1 MWSIRRSWHD
11 RWTALCKVTA
21 ASGLLPLL
29 LGASAISP
37 TAPPRSL
44 HLDPFYAKYL
54 DAGGI
59 PVTSSAKVPDA
70 VLEKA
75 RSIVLQML
83 HHRPDLKAELVRDG
97 YRVVVMAQSEST
109 LDLPEQAGWKKPAR
123 DDIRLTR
130 CEIKHYDE
138 RIGSLTDREYW
149 DRRARGMGGLL
160 TSGSVEDLLGLPTSR
175 YYGETIFVHEFGHD
189 VLWAIRDADPKLYA
203 AVQRA
208 YANAKAKDLWHD
220 EYAMTTVDE
229 YWANGTQTWFNSNKL
244 EVMNGRRVLSDRDLK
259 AYDPAL
265 YAVLARAYG
274 TRHHLSGDPFYNS
287 LARIPPGPIP
297 QNTAE
302 VC

>member
-1 MWSIRRSWHD
+1 M
-11 RWTALCKVTA
+11 RWAGLSRVVSVLAIAAL
-21 ASGLLPLL
+21 S
-29 LGASAISP
+29 LGASADIP
-37 TAPPRSL
+37 TAPPKSL
-44 HLDPFYAKYL
+44 GLDPFYAKYL

-70 VLEKA
+70 VLDKA

-83 HHRPDLKAELVRDG
+83 AHRPDLKAELARKG
-97 YRVVVMAQSEST
+97 YRVVIMAQDEST
-109 LDLPEQAGWKKPAR
+109 LDLPEQAKWTKPAR
-123 DDIRLTR
+123 DDPRLTR

-138 RIGSLTDREYW
+138 RIGKLTDREYW

-203 AVQRA
+203 AVERA
-208 YANAKAKDLWHD
+208 YAHAKAEDLWHD

-229 YWANGTQTWFNSNKL
+229 YWANGTQFWFNSNKL

-259 AYDPAL
+259 GYDPAL

-274 TRHHLSGDPFYNS
+274 SRHHLTGDPFYNS
-287 LARIPPGPIP
+287 PARIPPGPIP
-297 QNTAE
+297 ANTAE

>member
-1 MWSIRRSWHD
+1 M
-11 RWTALCKVTA
+11 
-21 ASGLLPLL
+21 SGLASAALL
-29 LGASAISP
+29 LGASAYIP
-37 TAPPRSL
+37 TAPPKSL
-44 HLDPFYAKYL
+44 GLDPFYAKYL

-59 PVTSSAKVPDA
+59 PVTSSAKVPDP

-83 HHRPDLKAELVRDG
+83 HHRPDLRAELVREH
-97 YRVVVMAQSEST
+97 YRVVIMAQDEST
-109 LDLPEQAGWKKPAR
+109 LDLPEQAAWKKPER
-123 DDIRLTR
+123 DDPRLTR
-130 CEIKHYDE
+130 CELKHYDE
-138 RIGSLTDREYW
+138 RIGKLTDRQYW
-149 DRRARGMGGLL
+149 DYRARGMGGLL
-160 TSGSVEDLLGLPTSR
+160 TSGSVEDLLGLPSSR

-203 AVQRA
+203 AVQQA
-208 YANAKAKDLWHD
+208 YANAKAHDLWHD

-244 EVMNGRRVLSDRDLK
+244 EVMNGRRVLSDADLK

-274 TRHHLSGDPFYNS
+274 HDHQLVGDPFYKS
-287 LARIPPGPIP
+287 PARIPPGPP
-297 QNTAE
+297 PVNTAE

>member
-1 MWSIRRSWHD
+1 MIRLRP
-11 RWTALCKVTA
+11 RPLVVLTCALLAHA
-21 ASGLLPLL
+21 ACAAAPS
-29 LGASAISP
+29 
-37 TAPPRSL
+37 APPRSL
-44 HLDPFYAKYL
+44 GLDPFYAKYL

-59 PVTSSAKVPDA
+59 PVTSSAKVADP

-109 LDLPEQAGWKKPAR
+109 LDLPEQAAWKKPAR
-123 DDIRLTR
+123 DDPRLTR

-138 RIGSLTDREYW
+138 RIGRLTDRQYW
-149 DRRARGMGGLL
+149 DERARGMGGLL
-160 TSGSVEDLLGLPTSR
+160 TSGSVEDLLGLPVSR

-208 YANAKAKDLWHD
+208 YAHAQAADLWHD

-229 YWANGTQTWFNSNKL
+229 YWANGTQFWFNSNKL
-244 EVMNGRRVLSDRDLK
+244 EVMNGRRVLSDADLK
-259 AYDPAL
+259 AYDPQL

-274 TRHHLSGDPFYNS
+274 RNHHLTGDPFYNS
-287 LARIPPGPIP
+287 PARIPPGPVP
-297 QNTAE
+297 VNTAE